1 MNDEAR
7 PNLEPIKEMVDRLG
21 VGAVFGE
28 PIREG
33 GVTVVPVAEVRFGF
47 GYGYG
52 SGRGRGEE
60 AEGGPNTDEGKGGGT
75 GAGGRAS
82 AKGYIRIYGD
92 EVSFEP
98 VLDVTRLALAGIAFA
113 AWSVF
118 WIGRAMRAVGRR
130 R

>member
-1 MNDEAR
+1 
-7 PNLEPIKEMVDRLG
+7 

-33 GVTVVPVAEVRFGF
+33 GVTVVPVAEVRFG
-47 GYGYG
+47 YGYG
-52 SGRGRGEE
+52 SGRGRVEE
-60 AEGGPNTDEGKGGGT
+60 TEDGPSTDEGSGGGS

-82 AKGYIRIYGD
+82 AKGYLRISAD
-92 EVSFEP
+92 DVRFEP

-118 WIGRAMRAVGRR
+118 WIGKTIRAVSKRG
-130 R
+130 